1 MTRDTN
7 GARTERVLV
16 RATAREGRVRAISV
30 DTTEIVA
37 ELRRIHGTD
46 PAVTAALGRTVTGAL
61 LLSALLKEERHS
73 VTLRIQGDGP
83 AGTLIAS
90 ANGAGEVRGLVGN
103 PRPDV
108 EQARDG
114 KLNVSGV
121 VGRTGRLAVTRD
133 LGLRQPY
140 IGTVELVSGEI
151 GDDLAHYLARSEQVP
166 SAVGI
171 GVYVQADGSVEAA
184 GGYMVQLLPE
194 ADDTDADAV
203 ETAVRALPHPTVM
216 LREGDTPEKML
227 ARIFP
232 EGYDLLAR
240 TGVRF
245 RCTCS
250 RERAEKALI
259 LLGADELEAM
269 RAENRDTG
277 HSEIVC
283 EFCKTAYRFTDEE
296 VDGLIEAAG

>member
-1 MTRDTN
+1 M
-7 GARTERVLV
+7 
-16 RATAREGRVRAISV
+16 
-30 DTTEIVA
+30 
-37 ELRRIHGTD
+37 
-46 PAVTAALGRTVTGAL
+46 TGAL

-216 LREGDTPEKML
+216 LREGDTPE
-227 ARIFP
+227 
-232 EGYDLLAR
+232 
-240 TGVRF
+240 
-245 RCTCS
+245 
-250 RERAEKALI
+250 
-259 LLGADELEAM
+259 
-269 RAENRDTG
+269 RDAG
-277 HSEIVC
+277 SHLP
-283 EFCKTAYRFTDEE
+283 R
-296 VDGLIEAAG
+296 GL

>member
-1 MTRDTN
+1 MNRTN
-7 GARTERVLV
+7 GTERVLV
-16 RATAREGRVRAISV
+16 RATAREGRVRALSV

-61 LLSALLKEERHS
+61 LLSAMLKEERHS

-83 AGTLIAS
+83 AGTLIAT

-103 PRPDV
+103 PRPNV
-108 EQARDG
+108 AQARDG

-151 GDDLAHYLARSEQVP
+151 GEDLAHYLARSEQVP

-171 GVYVQADGSVEAA
+171 GVFVQADGSVEAA
-184 GGYMVQLLPE
+184 GGYMVQLLPDAE
-194 ADDTDADAV
+194 DADA
-203 ETAVRALPHPTVM
+203 EAIEAAVRALPHPTVM
-216 LREGDTPEKML
+216 LREGDTPETML
-227 ARIFP
+227 GRIFP

-240 TGVRF
+240 THTRF
-245 RCTCS
+245 HCPCS
-250 RERAEKALI
+250 RERVERALI
-259 LLGADELEAM
+259 LVGTDELEAM
-269 RAENRDTG
+269 REGGDDG
-277 HSEIVC
+277 KSEVVC
-283 EFCKTAYRFTDEE
+283 EFCKTAYTFTREE
-296 VDGLIEAAG
+296 IGALIEAAR